1 MHSAPLREKG
11 EKAMKQYQS
20 PFASVLFLTS
30 EDILRTSGEEMVI
43 PTIKTW
49 DGKEQGGSFTDL
61 F

>member
-1 MHSAPLREKG
+1 
-11 EKAMKQYQS
+11 MKQYQS

-30 EDILRTSGEEMVI
+30 EDILRTSGEMVI

>member
-1 MHSAPLREKG
+1 
-11 EKAMKQYQS
+11 MKQYQS

-43 PTIKTW
+43 PTIKSW
-49 DGKEQGGSFTDL
+49 DGNEQGGSFTDL

>member
-1 MHSAPLREKG
+1 MHSVPLREKG

-20 PFASVLFLTS
+20 PFASVLFLTN

-43 PTIKTW
+43 PTIKPW
-49 DGKEQGGSFTDL
+49 DGNEQGGSFTDL